1 MNKFFLFLFV
11 SLFLFSFAS
20 AFGERLDKEITI
32 TTIEPTIVTYER
44 HIDYYADTRLDEIL
58 EIAVINAGS
67 HEYRLH
73 SYDCTQFSEKLVSLL
88 EDKGYKA
95 QCTAGNSW
103 QSDYT
108 NHTWV
113 SVWIDD
119 VRYEIEATNGNLIE
133 QWVFDEGYYTKW
145 KENYCW

>member
-1 MNKFFLFLFV
+1 MRNIFIFIIA
-11 SLFLFSFAS
+11 SLFLLSFTS

-113 SVWIDD
+113 SVWIDEN
-119 VRYEIEATNGNLIE
+119 RYEIEATNGNLIE

-145 KENYCW
+145 KEDYCW